1 MQQQQFI
8 VWRWQWQM
16 QNDDQPCVCQQ
27 QLKSFVCPLARPGVE
42 NNGALEWTWICAQK
56 WTKASGECCA
66 KGDEIKWAECWW
78 APKNDTHRRLPS
90 SLSTSHDIRQTCSSV
105 PSGTTFFSL
114 IFFLSVVIVS
124 FVKSLNIYLRFA
136 VGAFGIVIAL
146 TVERICVVWLWLW
159 MAGI

>member
-1 MQQQQFI
+1 MRLPTTTEVICMSARTAGRREQWSFGMD
-8 VWRWQWQM
+8 VNMCSKMNKGEWRM
-16 QNDDQPCVCQQ
+16 LCERRRNKMSRM
-27 QLKSFVCPLARPGVE
+27 LM
-42 NNGALEWTWICAQK
+42 T
-56 WTKASGECCA
+56 
-66 KGDEIKWAECWW
+66 
-78 APKNDTHRRLPS
+78 PKNDTHRRLPS

-146 TVERICVVWLWLW
+146 TVERICVV
-159 MAGI
+159 